1 MAKSTRV
8 LLCIAAM
15 LMGAVGGVR
24 GHFESSNMF
33 FENEAAIQVDS
44 KSCAVTGAHEV
55 CHTAELESGYTVH
68 VCPNDGKSIRA

>member
-1 MAKSTRV
+1 MTNSTRL
-8 LLCIAAM
+8 LLCVAAM
-15 LMGAVGGVR
+15 LMGAVSNVH

-33 FENEAAIQVDS
+33 FETRDEAAIQVS

-68 VCPNDGKSIRA
+68 VCPEDGNSL